1 MEESTEKLSDS
12 DVIPDTVTQQK
23 LSIIVTGVT
32 GLPAI
37 AECVA
42 SLVRQTASTNHEI
55 IVVESLGGGAAD
67 SLRALFPQITVV
79 EVEGRPGIPF
89 LRAIGCEHA
98 DGGRVA
104 FVGEHYLPD
113 DRWVER
119 TVDAFDRGLSGFGG
133 PIEMLCPPTLT
144 NWAVYLTEYS
154 SLMLPIAA
162 GETGGVPGNNCAYLR
177 SVLVGPTLETLR
189 TGWEFFLHQELHGKG
204 IPLHFEPSMVVSLKR
219 NFSIGRFL
227 SIRFDF
233 SRSFAGMR
241 RERLGS
247 KALIYALL
255 APALVP
261 MMFWRVAEPVFRKR
275 RYRLAFF
282 RSSPLVVVFCVAA
295 ALGEAVGYLAGS
307 GRSLGNVE

>member
-1 MEESTEKLSDS
+1 MEESTEKLTDS
-12 DVIPDTVTQQK
+12 VENGDANTCQK

-42 SLVRQTASTNHEI
+42 SLVRQTAATKHEI
-55 IVVESLGGGAAD
+55 IVVESVGSGASD
-67 SLRALFPQITVV
+67 LLRTQFPHIRVV

-89 LRAIGCEHA
+89 LRAAGCERA
-98 DGGRVA
+98 SGDLVA
-104 FVGEHYLPD
+104 FIGEHYLPD
-113 DRWVER
+113 DQWVER
-119 TVDAFDRGLSGFGG
+119 TVDAFERGLNGFGG
-133 PIEMLCPPTLT
+133 PIEMLCPRTRT

-162 GETGGVPGNNCAYLR
+162 GETGGVPGNNCAYRR
-177 SVLVGPTLETLR
+177 SVLAGSSLETLR
-189 TGWEFFLHQELHGKG
+189 TGWEFFLHQELRGKG
-204 IPLHFEPSMVVSLKR
+204 VSLHFEPSMVASLKR

-247 KALIYALL
+247 KALVYAFL

-261 MMFWRVAEPVFRKR
+261 LMFWRVAVPVFRKR
-275 RYRLAFF
+275 RYRLEFV
-282 RSSPLVVVFCVAA
+282 RSSPLVAVFCVAA
-295 ALGEAVGYLAGS
+295 ALGEAVGYLRGS
-307 GRSLGNVE
+307 GESLGNVE